1 MLELAGIIIL
11 GILAQWVAW
20 KFKIPAI
27 LPLILI
33 GLFVGPIST
42 LLSPD
47 GGKWIE
53 PIWNADTGLGIFPG
67 ERLFNFVSLAI
78 GIILF
83 EGGLTLR
90 LGEIKN
96 VGPVITKL
104 IIVGSLVTFFGAGA
118 AAYYIFNLDLRIA
131 FLFSALIIV
140 TGPTV
145 ITPILRNIPLRKDVS
160 AILKWEGILIDPIG
174 ALVAVLVFEFISVGA
189 GSEFTLVALEE
200 FGKIV
205 LFGFTF
211 GFTFAH
217 ALAFAIKRNI
227 IPHYLLNVFTLA
239 AVLGVFVLSDL
250 FAHESGLLA
259 VVVMGMVMGNMKL
272 PNIKELLYFKESLSV
287 LLISILFIL
296 LSANIE
302 MNELFLV
309 YNWNAAI
316 LFAVVVFILRPLG
329 VFISARGSGLK
340 FNEKMF
346 ISWVGPRGIVAAG
359 IASLFGLKLAREGV
373 ADAEYITPLVFMI
386 VLGTVLLNA
395 TTARLF
401 AKLVGVFLKNS
412 EGIVIIGASKASRII
427 GEYLMKNG
435 RHVVLVDSNSNNI
448 AKAKERGL
456 DAIEDSIYSDSL
468 TNNIELN
475 DVGYLMAL
483 TGNGDINKYALDRF
497 KHNFGENGSFRLIT
511 PDEMTDSLTTPDEGL
526 FSPTDD
532 FINLTEV
539 ARSYPSM
546 QEIDIDSEATF
557 KRLIEISRADDNIIP
572 IFLKTQEDDLK
583 ILKADIS
590 ELEVESFDGCK
601 LVYMGKPFDVEE
613 LEDNK
618 PKAAKTTV
626 PEAESTSDTELES
639 ETEDVKIEDKE

>member
-1 MLELAGIIIL
+1 MLELGGIIIL

-42 LLSPD
+42 LFTYD
-47 GGKWIE
+47 GSKWIE
-53 PIWNADTGLGIFPG
+53 PIWDGEVGIFPG

-90 LGEIKN
+90 FSEIKN

-104 IIVGSLVTFFGAGA
+104 IIIGSLVTFFGAGA
-118 AAYYIFNLDLRIA
+118 AAYYIFDLSLRIS
-131 FLFSALIIV
+131 FLFAALIIV

-145 ITPILRNIPLRKDVS
+145 ITPILRNIPLKKDIS
-160 AILKWEGILIDPIG
+160 TILKWEGILIDPIG

-189 GSEFTLVALEE
+189 GSEFTLTALEE

-217 ALAFAIKRNI
+217 ALALCIKRNV

-239 AVLGVFVLSDL
+239 CVLGVFVLSDM
-250 FAHESGLLA
+250 FAHESGLLS

-287 LLISILFIL
+287 LLISLLFIL

-302 MNELFLV
+302 MQDLYLV
-309 YNWNAAI
+309 YTWKAAL
-316 LFAVVVFILRPLG
+316 LFAVVVFVLRPIG
-329 VFISARGSGLK
+329 VFLSAKGSGLK
-340 FNEKMF
+340 FNEKLF
-346 ISWVGPRGIVAAG
+346 VSWVGPRGIVAAG
-359 IASLFGLKLAREGV
+359 IASLFGLQLVSEGV
-373 ADAEYITPLVFMI
+373 EGAEYITPLVFMI

-401 AKLVGVFLKNS
+401 AKIVGVFLTESK
-412 EGIVIIGASKASRII
+412 GIVIIGASKASRII
-427 GEYLMKNG
+427 GEYLMQNG
-435 RHVVLVDSNSNNI
+435 RHVVLVDSNSYNI
-448 AKAKERGL
+448 EKAKERGL
-456 DAIEDSIYSDSL
+456 EAIEESIYSDSL
-468 TNNIELN
+468 MNNIELN

-483 TGNGDINKYALDRF
+483 TGNGDINDYAINRF
-497 KHNFGENGSFRLIT
+497 KDVFGENGSFRLIT
-511 PDEMTDSLTTPDEGL
+511 PEEMRSSDASPHEGL

-532 FINLTEV
+532 FIRLTEV
-539 ARSYPSM
+539 ARAHPTI
-546 QEIDIDSEATF
+546 QEIDIESKEAFEKLVKST
-557 KRLIEISRADDNIIP
+557 RADENIIP
-572 IFLKTQEDDLK
+572 IFLKKESGELE
-583 ILKADIS
+583 ILKSNLD
-590 ELEVESFDGCK
+590 EVDVDTFTDTK
-601 LVYMGKPFDVEE
+601 LVYLGKPFDPEKIAVAKKEVEE
-613 LEDNK
+613 
-618 PKAAKTTV
+618 
-626 PEAESTSDTELES
+626 SDLGL
-639 ETEDVKIEDKE
+639 